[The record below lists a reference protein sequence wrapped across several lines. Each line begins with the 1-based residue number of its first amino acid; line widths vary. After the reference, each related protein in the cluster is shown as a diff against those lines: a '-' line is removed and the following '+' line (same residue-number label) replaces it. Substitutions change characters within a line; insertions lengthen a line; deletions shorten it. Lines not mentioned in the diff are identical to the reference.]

1 MIYLECGPDMQI
13 FFSDIQKVSGIA
25 STRTIKYC
33 LKVPLKFEKSLIMFE
48 VLPVRHKGEPYCI
61 LALLI
66 KSDNKV

>member
-1 MIYLECGPDMQI
+1 MKI
-13 FFSDIQKVSGIA
+13 FFSNIRKLFVVA

-48 VLPVRHKGEPYCI
+48 VLPVRHMGEPYCI

-66 KSDNKV
+66 KSDNKL